1 MSASEIR
8 TCRSRKISPHAG
20 SLSEHVTTARLRG
33 RSGRHAIGRAKRGDE
48 GTHRRVLCLRH
59 LHFHR
64 NRSVLVILQDTA
76 LKQLAGR
83 VFNADAHIGPSSVDL
98 TLSTSFLQPD
108 PQYGGIHVGKEL
120 RYQKI
125 FPTDNQITI
134 PPHRFYLA
142 STKEIV
148 HIPNNM
154 VAWVC
159 GRSSV
164 GRIGLQV
171 QNAGFVDAGFCGQI
185 TLELANQTHY
195 PITLDIGMRICQL
208 VLARQEM
215 PSENPYEGKY
225 QRQLGATGSRL
236 FQD

>member
-1 MSASEIR
+1 M
-8 TCRSRKISPHAG
+8 
-20 SLSEHVTTARLRG
+20 
-33 RSGRHAIGRAKRGDE
+33 
-48 GTHRRVLCLRH
+48 
-59 LHFHR
+59 
-64 NRSVLVILQDTA
+64 ILQDSA
-76 LKQLAGR
+76 LKNLAGS
-83 VFNADAHIGPSSVDL
+83 VFNPDVHIGPSSIDL

-108 PQYGGIHVGKEL
+108 PQYGGIHVSKEV
-120 RYQKI
+120 RYQKV
-125 FPTDNQITI
+125 FPVDDQITI

-142 STKEIV
+142 STKEI
-148 HIPNNM
+148 IRLPDTM

-195 PITLDIGMRICQL
+195 PITLDIGMRICQ
-208 VLARQEM
+208 VVFAWQEKA
-215 PSENPYEGKY
+215 SEKPYDGKY